1 MFFWSERKRL
11 FSMSQSG
18 WVIPYRSSRSEC
30 RSQLER
36 SVKILPLFGE
46 FLQHCKPDSQQLN
59 CAYMHLLSM
68 VFSAEQLGLP
78 LTAGAEPVFC
88 LRLWSALSRE
98 WNLLFLKF
106 QRKITQRHLTFQAKQ
121 INKQTIVAAFFS
133 SQVF

>member
-1 MFFWSERKRL
+1 
-11 FSMSQSG
+11 MSQSG

-59 CAYMHLLSM
+59 CVYMHLLSM

-78 LTAGAEPVFC
+78 LSAEPLFC
-88 LRLWSALSRE
+88 LRLWSALSQER
-98 WNLLFLKF
+98 NLLFLKF
-106 QRKITQRHLTFQAKQ
+106 QRKITQRHLTFYEKQ
-121 INKQTIVAAFFS
+121 INKQKIVAAFSLLRFFNRNNGFS
-133 SQVF
+133 TISH